1 MIGHASHVE
10 YLKTLTPAEL
20 EQELNQAIT
29 DSLQEL
35 VACVQKALPQGGNT
49 LHACVIDDFQ
59 IIETEL
65 RDHECLVRF
74 RFTASAR
81 QGISGSKSLE
91 QISGRAETIIGDQG
105 HVAYQG
111 VVFAE
116 EPAYLA
122 HDIGGGD

>member
-1 MIGHASHVE
+1 MRIANHARSPLLCFLRSTPTQRPGYLGGDIMIGHASHVE

-81 QGISGSKSLE
+81 QGI
-91 QISGRAETIIGDQG
+91 
-105 HVAYQG
+105 
-111 VVFAE
+111 
-116 EPAYLA
+116 
-122 HDIGGGD
+122 